1 MSCEKKYVM
10 AIISMPIKVV
20 DLASGDFEC
29 MQEYSSITIADCEPD
44 ILKPE
49 NGYENLGEKIL
60 DFLEKKTSEITL
72 LDLEK
77 SFEMVVGT
85 EVKSGTESVVG
96 NRQKIKNKTFRKFHS
111 GRKYTL
117 RNWKALGIHG
127 NFP

>member
-10 AIISMPIKVV
+10 AVISMPIKVV

-29 MQEYSSITIADCEPD
+29 MQEYSSITIADCDPD
-44 ILKPE
+44 ILKTKPD
-49 NGYENLGEKIL
+49 NGYENLGDKIL
-60 DFLEKKTSEITL
+60 EFLEKKTPELTL
-72 LDLEK
+72 LELEK
-77 SFEMVVGT
+77 GLDSPEVKPETEMV
-85 EVKSGTESVVG
+85 SS
-96 NRQKIKNKTFRKFHS
+96 NRPKVKNKTFRKFHS

>member
-29 MQEYSSITIADCEPD
+29 MQEYSSITIADCDSEV
-44 ILKPE
+44 LKTKPE

-60 DFLEKKTSEITL
+60 EFLEKKTPEITL
-72 LDLEK
+72 LELETK
-77 SFEMVVGT
+77 PVVGIRPK
-85 EVKSGTESVVG
+85 V
-96 NRQKIKNKTFRKFHS
+96 KNKTFRTFHS

>member
-20 DLASGDFEC
+20 DLASGEFEC
-29 MQEYSSITIADCEPD
+29 MQEYSSITIADCDPD

-49 NGYENLGEKIL
+49 NGYENLGEKIS
-60 DFLEKKTSEITL
+60 DFLEKRTPEITL
-72 LDLEK
+72 LELEK
-77 SFEMVVGT
+77 SFEM
-85 EVKSGTESVVG
+85 VVG

-117 RNWKALGIHG
+117 RNWKAL
-127 NFP
+127 

>member
-10 AIISMPIKVV
+10 AVISMPIKVV

-29 MQEYSSITIADCEPD
+29 MQEYSSITIADCDSEVFKT
-44 ILKPE
+44 KPE
-49 NGYENLGEKIL
+49 NGYENLGEKISE
-60 DFLEKKTSEITL
+60 FLEKKNSDITL
-72 LDLEK
+72 LELEK
-77 SFEMVVGT
+77 SLEPEVKPETEMVSNIRP
-85 EVKSGTESVVG
+85 KM
-96 NRQKIKNKTFRKFHS
+96 KNKTFRKFHS